1 GFAPRPLGDERQV
14 EQPVIRTLTRLIGTI
29 SIPDLRREG
38 RTAESG
44 VHEALERVAG
54 VLRSGG
60 NVLLYPAGGLTRTGR
75 ERLGGNRGV
84 YSLRGLVPDVR
95 LVLVRTTGLWGSSFS
110 WARGTAPDSL
120 KLARA
125 CSNTAQRHILYAAP
139 LVRISVSEPE
149 LPGRPM
155 MRTLNEA
162 LETFYNADMAP
173 ALAVRIISCSVP
185 HEEAPRP

>member
-1 GFAPRPLGDERQV
+1 LAGFAPRPLGDERQV

-44 VHEALERVAG
+44 VREALERVAG

-110 WARGTAPDSL
+110 WARGTAPD
-120 KLARA
+120 
-125 CSNTAQRHILYAAP
+125 IP
-139 LVRISVSEPE
+139 IGPGVFE
-149 LPGRPM
+149 LLLNGIFFMPRRRCGYRYRNRNCPDRPM
-155 MRTLNEA
+155 GCARSTKRWKPSTMRT
-162 LETFYNADMAP
+162 
-173 ALAVRIISCSVP
+173 
-185 HEEAPRP
+185 